1 MEARQDLRLCRATV
15 AVALGKLT
23 EPRRPQP
30 TCKPPASCPPSI
42 CPTGPGRPSL
52 HHRPGSWGRR
62 PARSRR
68 RPWPRP
74 TPGPLAHRHHD
85 GGDRPVPGAH
95 RALGDAAAGEGAGG
109 GQARAGRGR
118 YLRGREGVKPW
129 GLCGGGASDGVESRE
144 NASPGEGDL
153 QD

>member
-109 GQARAGRGR
+109 GAGQ
-118 YLRGREGVKPW
+118 GREGTLPE
-129 GLCGGGASDGVESRE
+129 GEGGSQALGTVRRGRLGWSRE
-144 NASPGEGDL
+144 P
-153 QD
+153 